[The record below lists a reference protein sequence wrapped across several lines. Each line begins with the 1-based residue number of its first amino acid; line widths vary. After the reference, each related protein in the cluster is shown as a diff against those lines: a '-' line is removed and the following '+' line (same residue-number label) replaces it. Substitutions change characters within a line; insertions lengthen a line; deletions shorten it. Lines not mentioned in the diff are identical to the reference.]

1 MSQSI
6 SSNTSDGSVL
16 GDVFGVVVSTQGYKN
31 LAYLLLAFPLGLF
44 YFVFLSVGLSL
55 GIGLSVLFVGLF
67 ILFATV
73 SGLRVVAAFERTLAN
88 SLLDVDI
95 ASPDDVRPQGD
106 GLVATGKAYLRAP
119 STWRGLG
126 FVFLK
131 FWVGILSFVLLVSSL
146 GIAVELI
153 LAPVSDVAIEVQIG
167 DWQPASSIETPVE
180 QAAGVLAGAALAL
193 VSLHILNAFARVN
206 AQIAAALLGADSPE
220 GRGEQTR
227 R

>member
-1 MSQSI
+1 MSRSL
-6 SSNTSDGSVL
+6 SSNTSDGSIL
-16 GDVFGVVVSTQGYKN
+16 GDVFGVAVDAQSYKN

-88 SLLDVDI
+88 ALLDVDI
-95 ASPDDVRPQGD
+95 ASPDDVRPRD
-106 GLVATGKAYLRAP
+106 DSLVETGKAYLRAP

-153 LAPVSDVAIEVQIG
+153 LAPVSDVALEVQIG

-206 AQIAAALLGADSPE
+206 AQIAAALLGADSAD